1 MQACVI
7 LTVQWPMQTAQPR
20 VVAQPVLVGRAGVV
34 MLSFPGFVRR
44 NLLLGYG
51 PLLTTYWTVG
61 DEAASALRYCLD
73 RQEEQTGPRRK
84 EHLGLGTGQGP
95 GDLKTHCQCFCTER
109 WYLFQSFA
117 RNI

>member
-1 MQACVI
+1 MK
-7 LTVQWPMQTAQPR
+7 TAQPR

-51 PLLTTYWTVG
+51 PLLTTYWTVR

-73 RQEEQTGPRRK
+73 SQEEQTGPGSGGQQ
-84 EHLGLGTGQGP
+84 HAGLDRGYWLLSG
-95 GDLKTHCQCFCTER
+95 LLH
-109 WYLFQSFA
+109 W
-117 RNI
+117 